1 MTSSEGLAAAE
12 AGFDAGDERVLEAQR
27 LKKRFGGLV
36 AVQDCSLSL
45 RSHRVTGLIGPNGA
59 GKSTVLDVLSG
70 VERQDD
76 GHVLLR
82 GENIDRMS
90 THARARRGLIRTFQD
105 PRVWPYLT
113 TLENVLVVGDAKS
126 GYSGWAAILR
136 HKKVTARQAANIRR
150 AVDVLS
156 AVELEHM
163 RDRRARELSGGQARL
178 LAFARLA
185 MASPEV
191 VLLDEPLAGVNPILA
206 DRLLELIRGMAER
219 GAAVLLV
226 EHNMEA
232 IERVCDSVFVMSEGR
247 VIGTGTW
254 EELRQSEAVVEAYLG
269 TGARV

>member
-1 MTSSEGLAAAE
+1 MTPSAVGD
-12 AGFDAGDERVLEAQR
+12 GTDAGPDTGNEYVLEAQQ

-36 AVQDCSLSL
+36 AVQDCSLSI
-45 RSHRVTGLIGPNGA
+45 RSHQVTGLIGPNGA
-59 GKSTVLDVLSG
+59 GKSTVLDLLSG

-82 GENIDRMS
+82 GKNIDRMS
-90 THARARRGLIRTFQD
+90 THARARYGLIRTFQD

-113 TLENVLVVGDAKS
+113 TLENVLVVGDANS

-136 HKKVTARQAANIRR
+136 HKKVAARQAANIQR
-150 AVDVLS
+150 AMDVLT

-163 RDRRARELSGGQARL
+163 RDSRARELSGGQARL

-185 MASPEV
+185 MAEPEV

-206 DRLLELIRGMAER
+206 DRLQVLIREMAER

-232 IERVCDSVFVMSEGR
+232 IEKVCDVVFVMSEGR
-247 VIGTGTW
+247 LIGTGTW
-254 EELRQSEAVVEAYLG
+254 EDLRRSEAVVEAYLG
-269 TGARV
+269 AGARV